1 MRNANSGVRNANFSG
16 FNPAPLRGG
25 GGGGGGGGEGGTC
38 SNNKTLQWHFSCFS
52 RLLNSV
58 SILAPT
64 LFDKEIVEEDT

>member
-25 GGGGGGGGEGGTC
+25 GEGGEEGGTC

-52 RLLNSV
+52 RLLNSI

>member
-1 MRNANSGVRNANFSG
+1 MQIQGWEMQIFQVLTQ
-16 FNPAPLRGG
+16 PHWGG
-25 GGGGGGGGEGGTC
+25 GEGEEGGTC

-52 RLLNSV
+52 RLLNSI